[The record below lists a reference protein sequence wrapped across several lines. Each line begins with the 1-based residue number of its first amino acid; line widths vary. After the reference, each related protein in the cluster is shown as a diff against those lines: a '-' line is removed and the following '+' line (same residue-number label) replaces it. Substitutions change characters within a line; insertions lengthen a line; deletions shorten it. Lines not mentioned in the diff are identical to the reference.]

1 MQRKIRVCNDLNVI
15 VFYKLTPMS
24 LKIVRRHNNVIG
36 KFLASNAERTKSGK
50 ITKLRNSV

>member
-24 LKIVRRHNNVIG
+24 LKIVRRHNNVIR